1 MMFHSLIM
9 PFLLTWGTTT
19 AILLILSLT
28 DTCDAESMFS
38 RRNRK

>member
-1 MMFHSLIM
+1 MMYYNLII

-19 AILLILSLT
+19 ALLLILSLT

>member
-1 MMFHSLIM
+1 MMYHDLIV

-19 AILLILSLT
+19 AIMLTLSLT

-38 RRNRK
+38 RREP